1 MQNLQPIIA
10 LENVRSLYNVG
21 SILRTCSF
29 FGVKQVVLIGYSGKI
44 QLPNG
49 SFEISPRIKKTSLG
63 SETDV
68 ELICMDK
75 STDLLNYCA
84 NKKIPLF
91 ALEQFTGS
99 KNLFTYKF
107 EDIPNAVFVVG
118 NEVDGVSSTLLN
130 ASNDILEI
138 PRQGVHNS
146 LNVSISVSVLLTA
159 LSCR

>member
-29 FGVKQVVLIGYSGKI
+29 FGVKQVILIGYSGKI

-49 SFEISPRIKKTSLG
+49 LFEISPRIKKTSLG

-68 ELICMDK
+68 ELICMDN
-75 STDLLNYCA
+75 SDDLLNYCS

-91 ALEQFTGS
+91 ALEQYKDS
-99 KNLFTYKF
+99 KNLFLCNF
-107 EDIPNAVFVVG
+107 SGISSAVFVVG
-118 NEVDGVSSTLLN
+118 NEVAGVSSTLLH
-130 ASNDILEI
+130 ASKSVLEI
-138 PRQGVHNS
+138 PRHGVHNS
-146 LNVSISVSVLLTA
+146 LNVSISVSVLLTT